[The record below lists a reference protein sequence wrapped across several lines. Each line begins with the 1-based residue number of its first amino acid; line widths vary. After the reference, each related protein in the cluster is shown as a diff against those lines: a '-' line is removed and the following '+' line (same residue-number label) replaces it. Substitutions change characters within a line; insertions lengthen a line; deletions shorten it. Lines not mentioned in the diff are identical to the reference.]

1 MIQLSARW
9 QATSDAIFR
18 LHPTAYDIFVDLS
31 NPHAPE
37 LTSTSL
43 RGGSGDGSPQAVGYA
58 FADLPLYR
66 SLVRLAGDPA
76 PAGLW
81 MFALE
86 VLERVWRVCVG
97 VCDYARGRAGS
108 GAGAGWRLGSG
119 LGLGRGDEEE
129 EEDEGARLLR
139 VTEEDGSEGDEEEEA
154 ARRGRLVLGQLQ
166 HNSFHLHARLRA
178 VTSTSGSADKGERLT
193 EPQLRELCGTR
204 WSLFGAGDL
213 AATAEGRWWD
223 DLARLWG
230 FTTGPDGS

>member
-43 RGGSGDGSPQAVGYA
+43 RGGSGDGSLQAVGYA
-58 FADLPLYR
+58 FAD
-66 SLVRLAGDPA
+66 
-76 PAGLW
+76 LW

-139 VTEEDGSEGDEEEEA
+139 VTEEDGSEGDAEEEA

-178 VTSTSGSADKGERLT
+178 VTRTSGSADKGERLT